1 LGSDF
6 DIPLIMHYSFIQRRR
21 VLRKQSHESEWLPI
35 RLYVHLCWCQWQR
48 EGEGAP
54 SFPFGMITPRY
65 EGRAVGEAARD
76 AAKCSYYSNTR
87 QDHSTPMFPNTMPKV
102 YLQRRQG
109 MNYPIRMSRLETG
122 GEECFFMPS
131 AAAPTLLSI
140 IMLLLLMRL
149 LSHV

>member
-1 LGSDF
+1 
-6 DIPLIMHYSFIQRRR
+6 MHYSFIQRRR
-21 VLRKQSHESEWLPI
+21 VLRKRSHEDERIPI

-65 EGRAVGEAARD
+65 EGRAVGEAERD

-87 QDHSTPMFPNTMPKV
+87 QEPFNTNFSQNNAQV

-109 MNYPIRMSRLETG
+109 MNYPPSGGLDSRQDGRTG
-122 GEECFFMPS
+122 FFMPS

-149 LSHV
+149 LRHVLQTLKSY